1 MTLQQLKYM
10 VIVAEKGTLNNG
22 AKELFYFKSVFI
34 RLSKREASKCKFWV
48 QPYFF
53 VVGFI
58 KKIFVFS
65 EKYGKIFI

>member
-34 RLSKREASKCKFWV
+34 RLSKREASKCKF
-48 QPYFF
+48 
-53 VVGFI
+53 
-58 KKIFVFS
+58 
-65 EKYGKIFI
+65 